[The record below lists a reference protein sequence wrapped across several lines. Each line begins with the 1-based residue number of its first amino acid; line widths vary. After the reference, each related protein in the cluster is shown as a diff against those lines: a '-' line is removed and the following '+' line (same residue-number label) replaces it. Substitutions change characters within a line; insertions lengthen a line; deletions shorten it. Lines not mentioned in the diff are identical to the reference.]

1 MHSVPHPRENLEL
14 EVVSEELGHRIDFLE
29 ENVTERLLYELLKE
43 DVVNVQNEGADVCL
57 NGEGLA

>member
-1 MHSVPHPRENLEL
+1 MHSVPHPGENLEL
-14 EVVSEELGHRIDFLE
+14 EVVCEELRHWIDLLK

-57 NGEGLA
+57 NGKGLA